1 MKQHITEVNLNLAL
15 GGVATRFP
23 SALPCRSMDTA
34 LALIVDRV
42 RAASMQQTP
51 LAIRGGDTKHF
62 HRCAPSAGEVL
73 DMRPL
78 SGILCYDPS
87 ELVITVRAG
96 TPLAH
101 VEEAL
106 AERGQYLAF
115 EPPHFGA
122 GGTIGGMV
130 ASGLSGPARAH
141 SGAVRDFVLGVEIIN
156 GRGELLRFGGQV
168 MKNVAGYDV
177 SRFMAGAWG
186 QLGILTEVSL
196 KTLPVPP
203 AEATLQFH
211 CSQEDALARLH
222 AWGAKPLP
230 LNASSWHD
238 GRLWLRLRGAEAAVQ
253 WAIPELLRSM
263 PGEVLENSKSCWND
277 CRNQR
282 LPWFANARPVGWGL
296 WRLSLPPTAPP
307 LVLPEEAMGP
317 LVEWHGAL
325 RWVWAPLSCAALLTA
340 LAQQAGGSVA
350 WFKMAPPQD
359 SAIPPN
365 AHPLPWPADSALMQ
379 LHQRLKQAFD
389 PMSIFNRGAALP

>member
-1 MKQHITEVNLNLAL
+1 MNA
-15 GGVATRFP
+15 
-23 SALPCRSMDTA
+23 A

-42 RAASMQQTP
+42 RAASAQQTP
-51 LAIRGGDTKHF
+51 LAIRGGGSKHF
-62 HRCAPSAGEVL
+62 HRCAPPVGEVL

-78 SGILCYDPS
+78 SGIVCYDPS

-96 TPLAH
+96 TPLTL
-101 VEEAL
+101 VEEVL

-115 EPPHFGA
+115 EPPHFA
-122 GGTIGGMV
+122 EGGTLGGMV

-177 SRFMAGAWG
+177 SRLMAGAWG

-203 AEATLQFH
+203 AEATLRFH
-211 CSQEDALARLH
+211 CSQADALARLH

-230 LNASSWHD
+230 LNASYWHD
-238 GRLWLRLRGAEAAVQ
+238 DRLWLRLRGAEAAVQ
-253 WAIPELLRSM
+253 WAIAELLRSM
-263 PGEVLENSKSCWND
+263 PGEVLENSTNGWED

-282 LPWFANARPVGWGL
+282 LPWFSSVHTSGWGL
-296 WRLSLPPTAPP
+296 WRLSVPQTAPP
-307 LVLPEEAMGP
+307 LVLPEGVIGP
-317 LVEWHGAL
+317 LLEWHGAL
-325 RWVWAPLSCAALLTA
+325 RWVWAPLSCAAPLAA
-340 LAQQAGGSVA
+340 LAQQAGGSAA
-350 WFKMAPPQD
+350 WFTMAAQH
-359 SAIPPN
+359 SATPPN
-365 AHPLPWPADSALMQ
+365 AHSPANSPSWPADSVLMK

-389 PMSIFNRGAALP
+389 PMDILNRGAALP